1 MISKKDILDRTI
13 GKPEMMPLII
23 SGGTYETTGQLI
35 SGILLMEKKDQKR
48 NIDLQKISAEKLNG
62 RFAFLGVNVLVGAY
76 ISKGQVISGIV

>member
-1 MISKKDILDRTI
+1 
-13 GKPEMMPLII
+13 MMPLII

-48 NIDLQKISAEKLNG
+48 NIDLQKISAEKLNC